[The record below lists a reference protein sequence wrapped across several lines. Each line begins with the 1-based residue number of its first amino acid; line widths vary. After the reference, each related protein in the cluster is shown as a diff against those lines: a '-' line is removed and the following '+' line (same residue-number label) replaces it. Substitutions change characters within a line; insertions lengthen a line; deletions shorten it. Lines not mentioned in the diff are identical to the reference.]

1 MLGLKLNDTYFHK
14 GSVSRNNEIGDK
26 YKIVHAIDVVTNTLQ
41 FIATT
46 TNYPTSGN
54 KHWVK
59 IKQGEWK
66 SRNPR
71 FLKGPHSYLFC
82 KHQCYH
88 THIEIGTFMIK
99 KDFIKVAV
107 APQEKIDEYNE
118 KLKDYLRYYKDF
130 PEDETYDV
138 ISDVVESLGL

>member
-1 MLGLKLNDTYFHK
+1 
-14 GSVSRNNEIGDK
+14 
-26 YKIVHAIDVVTNTLQ
+26 
-41 FIATT
+41 
-46 TNYPTSGN
+46 
-54 KHWVK
+54 
-59 IKQGEWK
+59 
-66 SRNPR
+66 
-71 FLKGPHSYLFC
+71 
-82 KHQCYH
+82 
-88 THIEIGTFMIK
+88 MIK